1 MAADILLFGRNG
13 QVGWELQRSLAP
25 LGKVLALA
33 SADCD
38 LCDAEAVAR
47 AIREAA
53 PRIIVNAAAYT
64 AVDKAESDAAPA
76 MQINAQAP
84 AVMAAEARRLGARL
98 VHYSTDYV
106 FDGHKATPYVETD
119 APAPQGVY
127 GRSKHAGEL
136 AIAASGADALI
147 LRTSWVFGAHG
158 GNFVKTILRLAR
170 EKDSLRVV
178 DDQIGSPTPAA
189 LVADVTALA
198 LARLRQ
204 EDMTGVATERAQV
217 FPQLF
222 HLCAANPLSWYRF
235 AVAIVEQAHAI
246 GLAGL
251 KLWPEAIVPIS
262 TQEYPLPAP
271 RPANSRLDCRK
282 LEQRFDLH
290 LPGWQPYLER
300 MLAGG

>member
-13 QVGWELQRSLAP
+13 QVGWELQRALAP
-25 LGKVLALA
+25 LGSVLALA

-38 LCDAEAVAR
+38 LRDADAVVR
-47 AIREAA
+47 VIREAA

-64 AVDKAESDAAPA
+64 AVDKAESDAAMV

-98 VHYSTDYV
+98 VHFSTDYV
-106 FDGHKATPYVETD
+106 FDGRKATPYVETD
-119 APAPQGVY
+119 AASPQSAY

-136 AIAASGADALI
+136 AIAASGAEALI
-147 LRTSWVFGAHG
+147 LRTSWVFGGHG
-158 GNFVKTILRLAR
+158 GNFVKTILRLAH
-170 EKDSLRVV
+170 EKDTLRVV

-189 LVADVTALA
+189 LIADVTALA
-198 LARLRQ
+198 LAHLRQ
-204 EDMTGVATERAQV
+204 HEITEGAQI
-217 FPQLF
+217 F

-235 AVAIVEQAHAI
+235 AVTIVEQAHALR
-246 GLAGL
+246 LAGL
-251 KLWPEAIVPIS
+251 TLRPEAIVPIT

-282 LEQRFDLH
+282 LEQRFDLQ
-290 LPGWQPYLER
+290 LPDWQPYLQR
-300 MLAGG
+300 LLTDD

>member
-25 LGKVLALA
+25 LGSVLALA

-38 LCDAEAVAR
+38 LRDAEAVAR
-47 AIREAA
+47 VIREAA

-64 AVDKAESDAAPA
+64 AVDKAESDAATA
-76 MQINAQAP
+76 MQLNAEAP

-98 VHYSTDYV
+98 VHFSTDYV
-106 FDGHKATPYVETD
+106 FDGGKATPYVETD
-119 APAPQGVY
+119 AASPQSVY
-127 GRSKHAGEL
+127 GRSKHAGEQ
-136 AIAASGADALI
+136 AIVASGTDALI
-147 LRTSWVFGAHG
+147 LRTSWVFGVHG

-178 DDQIGSPTPAA
+178 DDQVGSPTPAA
-189 LVADVTALA
+189 LIADVTALA
-198 LARLRQ
+198 LAHLRRH
-204 EDMTGVATERAQV
+204 EITGDAQI
-217 FPQLF
+217 F

-235 AVAIVEQAHAI
+235 AVAIVGQAHAL

-251 KLWPEAIVPIS
+251 KLRPEAIAPVS

>member
-13 QVGWELQRSLAP
+13 QVGWELQRALAP
-25 LGKVLALA
+25 LGSVLALA

-38 LCDAEAVAR
+38 LRDADAVVR
-47 AIREAA
+47 VIREAA

-64 AVDKAESDAAPA
+64 AVDKAESDAAMA

-84 AVMAAEARRLGARL
+84 AAMAAEARRLGARL
-98 VHYSTDYV
+98 VHFSTDYV
-106 FDGHKATPYVETD
+106 FDGRKATPYVETD
-119 APAPQGVY
+119 AASPQSAY

-136 AIAASGADALI
+136 AIAASGAEALI
-147 LRTSWVFGAHG
+147 LRTSWVFGGHG

-170 EKDSLRVV
+170 EKDTLRVV

-189 LVADVTALA
+189 LIADVTALA
-198 LARLRQ
+198 LAHLRQ
-204 EDMTGVATERAQV
+204 HEITEGAQI
-217 FPQLF
+217 F

-235 AVAIVEQAHAI
+235 AVTIVEQAHALR
-246 GLAGL
+246 LAGL
-251 KLWPEAIVPIS
+251 TLRPEAIVPIT

-282 LEQRFDLH
+282 LEQRFDLQ
-290 LPGWQPYLER
+290 LPDWQPYLQR
-300 MLAGG
+300 LLTDD

>member
-13 QVGWELQRSLAP
+13 QVGWELQRALAP
-25 LGKVLALA
+25 LGSVLALA

-38 LCDAEAVAR
+38 LRDADAVVR
-47 AIREAA
+47 VIREAA

-64 AVDKAESDAAPA
+64 AVDKAESDAAMA

-98 VHYSTDYV
+98 VHFSTDYV
-106 FDGHKATPYVETD
+106 FDGRQATPYVETD
-119 APAPQGVY
+119 AASPQSVY

-147 LRTSWVFGAHG
+147 LRTSWVFGGHG

-170 EKDSLRVV
+170 EKDTLRVV

-189 LVADVTALA
+189 LIADVTALA
-198 LARLRQ
+198 LAHLRQ
-204 EDMTGVATERAQV
+204 HEITEGAQI
-217 FPQLF
+217 F

-235 AVAIVEQAHAI
+235 AVTIVEQAHALR
-246 GLAGL
+246 LAGL
-251 KLWPEAIVPIS
+251 TLRPEAIVPIT

-282 LEQRFDLH
+282 LEQHFDLH
-290 LPGWQPYLER
+290 LPDWQPYLQR
-300 MLAGG
+300 LLRDA

>member
-1 MAADILLFGRNG
+1 MAVDILLFGRNG
-13 QVGWELQRSLAP
+13 QVGWELQRALAP
-25 LGKVLALA
+25 LGNLLALS

-38 LCDAEAVAR
+38 LRDADAVVR
-47 AIREAA
+47 VIREAA

-64 AVDKAESDAAPA
+64 AVDKAESDVTTA

-84 AVMAAEARRLGARL
+84 AAMAAEARRLGARL

-106 FDGHKATPYVETD
+106 FDGGKAMPYLETD
-119 APAPQGVY
+119 AASPQGMY

-170 EKDSLRVV
+170 EKDTLRVV
-178 DDQIGSPTPAA
+178 NDQIGSPTPAA
-189 LVADVTALA
+189 LIADVTALA
-198 LARLRQ
+198 LAHLRQ
-204 EDMTGVATERAQV
+204 DEITGGTQV
-217 FPQLF
+217 F

-235 AVAIVEQAHAI
+235 AVTIVEQAHAL

-251 KLWPEAIVPIS
+251 MLRPEAIVPIT

-290 LPGWQPYLER
+290 LPDWQPYLQR
-300 MLAGG
+300 LLRYT

>member
-38 LCDAEAVAR
+38 LRDAEAVAR

-64 AVDKAESDAAPA
+64 AVDKAENDAATA

-84 AVMAAEARRLGARL
+84 AVMAAEAHRLGARL
-98 VHYSTDYV
+98 VHFSTDYV
-106 FDGHKATPYVETD
+106 FDGGKAAPYVETD

-158 GNFVKTILRLAR
+158 GNFVKTILRLAH

-189 LVADVTALA
+189 LIADVTALA
-198 LARLRQ
+198 LAGLRQ
-204 EDMTGVATERAQV
+204 QETTEDAQI
-217 FPQLF
+217 F

-235 AVAIVEQAHAI
+235 AVTIVEQAHAI

-251 KLWPEAIVPIS
+251 KLRPEAIVPIS
-262 TQEYPLPAP
+262 TQDYPLPAP
-271 RPANSRLDCRK
+271 RPANSRLDCQK
-282 LEQRFDLH
+282 LEQCFDLR
-290 LPGWQPYLER
+290 LPDWQPYLQR
-300 MLAGG
+300 MLAGN